1 MDVETAVFG
10 GVDEA
15 RGDKEAEGD
24 GDDEVYGVAVGFG
37 HLKTGLVSKV

>member
-15 RGDKEAEGD
+15 GRDEEAEGD
-24 GDDEVYGVAVGFG
+24 GDYKINGVAVWFG
-37 HLKTGLVSKV
+37 HLSIVSQG